1 MEPNESVRC
10 GLYFSQSVVFWERV
24 VIQRF
29 MSPYRRWPPS
39 WLTHSIDCFQ
49 GHKGEAFPSR
59 GRGCVTTTWQVLPA
73 VLRGGSSMQLPLNL
87 HLPPKSPVSP
97 RCRGGQGWR
106 RGDVMSTDAG
116 FQVTLYFGVIGGR
129 LRQFCLLFVV
139 FLVLR
144 TSENNPMNSLDTKTF
159 AQKLEV
165 GKTDYEER
173 KFNLDL
179 WLIRN
184 DSKTLK
190 WDLWKYFGFKSF
202 NLFPWEFLLFS

>member
-1 MEPNESVRC
+1 
-10 GLYFSQSVVFWERV
+10 
-24 VIQRF
+24 
-29 MSPYRRWPPS
+29 
-39 WLTHSIDCFQ
+39 
-49 GHKGEAFPSR
+49 
-59 GRGCVTTTWQVLPA
+59 
-73 VLRGGSSMQLPLNL
+73 
-87 HLPPKSPVSP
+87 
-97 RCRGGQGWR
+97 
-106 RGDVMSTDAG
+106 MSTDAG

-139 FLVLR
+139 FLVLC
-144 TSENNPMNSLDTKTF
+144 TSENNQMNSLDTKTF

-190 WDLWKYFGFKSF
+190 
-202 NLFPWEFLLFS
+202 

>member
-1 MEPNESVRC
+1 
-10 GLYFSQSVVFWERV
+10 
-24 VIQRF
+24 
-29 MSPYRRWPPS
+29 
-39 WLTHSIDCFQ
+39 
-49 GHKGEAFPSR
+49 
-59 GRGCVTTTWQVLPA
+59 
-73 VLRGGSSMQLPLNL
+73 
-87 HLPPKSPVSP
+87 
-97 RCRGGQGWR
+97 
-106 RGDVMSTDAG
+106 MSTDAG

-190 WDLWKYFGFKSF
+190 
-202 NLFPWEFLLFS
+202 

>member
-1 MEPNESVRC
+1 
-10 GLYFSQSVVFWERV
+10 
-24 VIQRF
+24 
-29 MSPYRRWPPS
+29 
-39 WLTHSIDCFQ
+39 
-49 GHKGEAFPSR
+49 
-59 GRGCVTTTWQVLPA
+59 
-73 VLRGGSSMQLPLNL
+73 
-87 HLPPKSPVSP
+87 
-97 RCRGGQGWR
+97 
-106 RGDVMSTDAG
+106 MSTDAG

-165 GKTDYEER
+165 GKTDYAER

-190 WDLWKYFGFKSF
+190 
-202 NLFPWEFLLFS
+202 

>member
-1 MEPNESVRC
+1 
-10 GLYFSQSVVFWERV
+10 
-24 VIQRF
+24 
-29 MSPYRRWPPS
+29 
-39 WLTHSIDCFQ
+39 
-49 GHKGEAFPSR
+49 
-59 GRGCVTTTWQVLPA
+59 
-73 VLRGGSSMQLPLNL
+73 
-87 HLPPKSPVSP
+87 
-97 RCRGGQGWR
+97 
-106 RGDVMSTDAG
+106 MSTDAG

-129 LRQFCLLFVV
+129 LRQFCLLVV

-190 WDLWKYFGFKSF
+190 
-202 NLFPWEFLLFS
+202 

>member
-1 MEPNESVRC
+1 
-10 GLYFSQSVVFWERV
+10 
-24 VIQRF
+24 
-29 MSPYRRWPPS
+29 
-39 WLTHSIDCFQ
+39 
-49 GHKGEAFPSR
+49 
-59 GRGCVTTTWQVLPA
+59 
-73 VLRGGSSMQLPLNL
+73 
-87 HLPPKSPVSP
+87 
-97 RCRGGQGWR
+97 
-106 RGDVMSTDAG
+106 MSTDAG

-129 LRQFCLLFVV
+129 LCQFCLLLVV

-190 WDLWKYFGFKSF
+190 
-202 NLFPWEFLLFS
+202 

>member
-1 MEPNESVRC
+1 
-10 GLYFSQSVVFWERV
+10 
-24 VIQRF
+24 
-29 MSPYRRWPPS
+29 
-39 WLTHSIDCFQ
+39 
-49 GHKGEAFPSR
+49 
-59 GRGCVTTTWQVLPA
+59 
-73 VLRGGSSMQLPLNL
+73 
-87 HLPPKSPVSP
+87 
-97 RCRGGQGWR
+97 
-106 RGDVMSTDAG
+106 MSTDAG

-129 LRQFCLLFVV
+129 LRQFCLLLVV

-144 TSENNPMNSLDTKTF
+144 TLENNPMNSLDTKTF

-190 WDLWKYFGFKSF
+190 
-202 NLFPWEFLLFS
+202 